1 MTSSEPTDTVI
12 PHDEPATSPEVH
24 EPPSESVTAEPKPT
38 LAADTPTISASAAAA
53 PASPPP
59 PSNINMTTTQDPD
72 APSLP
77 GRPSVQ
83 ETAPAPTIDPNQPP
97 QDPQVASLQAIFP
110 DFDVAV
116 LYVR

>member
-1 MTSSEPTDTVI
+1 MTSSEPTDLTVI
-12 PHDEPATSPEVH
+12 PHDEPTTSPEVH

-53 PASPPP
+53 PASSP
-59 PSNINMTTTQDPD
+59 PSNINMTTIQDPD

-77 GRPSVQ
+77 GRPAVQ

-116 LYVR
+116 LYVP